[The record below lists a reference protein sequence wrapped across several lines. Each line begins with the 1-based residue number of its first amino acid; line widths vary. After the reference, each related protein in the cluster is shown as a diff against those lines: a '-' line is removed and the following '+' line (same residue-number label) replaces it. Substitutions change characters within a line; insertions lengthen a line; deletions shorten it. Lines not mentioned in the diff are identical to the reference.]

1 LAFWFSNFAFLG
13 DGIETT
19 NETKIRQRWHHSS
32 GHRQRQNFHGLR
44 RSSHYRSDSRKSQT
58 ETLGAWQT
66 VRAQGRLVS
75 EDEFADIVLRATPDG
90 SIVLLRDVGRIA
102 STFGPASS
110 FPLASAFTG
119 CPK

>member
-1 LAFWFSNFAFLG
+1 
-13 DGIETT
+13 
-19 NETKIRQRWHHSS
+19 
-32 GHRQRQNFHGLR
+32 
-44 RSSHYRSDSRKSQT
+44 
-58 ETLGAWQT
+58 

-119 CPK
+119 CQNDFSNRFNHSPANCGFNLIWSFFKCQQPSKSLF